1 MYPPCIPH
9 TRTYTHNYMD
19 THTYMPTWTHTYTYA
34 LTHTDTGLP
43 VIPPPIIR
51 PPSTAGFSIHQD
63 ESFSGIGPVETLL
76 PVSTSLPTHVLAS
89 RDHPLGVD
97 ASQHVDGG
105 MGVFPTRVIASSTP
119 GPQPT
124 TAHLVNSFS
133 SSIDGVTL
141 TVTNLDLEVRTTTHY
156 LGPSTTQQS
165 GHQSTVKTLAV
176 SKKVPAVTR
185 LELNSGVLQ
194 TPLPSSLTVVVPA
207 FNPPDLPD
215 IGLVPPTIKGLDN
228 GVCVLEQLFSNNNY
242 ENA

>member
-1 MYPPCIPH
+1 
-9 TRTYTHNYMD
+9 
-19 THTYMPTWTHTYTYA
+19 MPTWTHTYTYA

-63 ESFSGIGPVETLL
+63 ESVSGIGPVETLL
-76 PVSTSLPTHVLAS
+76 PVST
-89 RDHPLGVD
+89 LGVD

-105 MGVFPTRVIASSTP
+105 MGVFPTQVTASSAP
-119 GPQPT
+119 GSRPT

-133 SSIDGVTL
+133 SSIDGAAL

-185 LELNSGVLQ
+185 LEINSGVLQ
-194 TPLPSSLTVVVPA
+194 TPLPSSLTGVVPA
-207 FNPPDLPD
+207 FDPPDLPD

-228 GVCVLEQLFSNNNY
+228 GVCVLWNSSFQTIIIIMKMHKFCYLKTLIK
-242 ENA
+242 